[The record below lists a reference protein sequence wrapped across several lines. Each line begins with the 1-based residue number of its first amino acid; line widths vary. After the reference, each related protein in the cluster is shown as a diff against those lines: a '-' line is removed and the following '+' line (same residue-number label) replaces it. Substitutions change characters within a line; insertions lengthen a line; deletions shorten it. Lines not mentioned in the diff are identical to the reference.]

1 MFFLLTNL
9 YNPMAAA
16 ANSAKQGRGQ
26 FKLMWIPKTASAAI
40 ENNTLVEFA
49 AGYVKQATTTAGASD
64 TPIAGIYVG
73 PAITSGSANYATTEK
88 VPVLVPREPLAEFLL
103 VVGTGSLAA
112 TDVGK
117 SFDIDSDAEVT
128 VSTTTNEAV
137 TCTEYISAT
146 SGYFVLTNISSPA
159 A

>member
-1 MFFLLTNL
+1 
-9 YNPMAAA
+9 MAAA
-16 ANSAKQGRGQ
+16 PNSAKPGRGK
-26 FKLMWIPKTASAAI
+26 FKIMWLPKTASVAI
-40 ENNTLVEFA
+40 EKNTLVQFDS
-49 AGYVKQATTTAGASD
+49 GYVKQATTTAGASD

-73 PAITSGSANYATTEK
+73 PAITSGSANYATTDKIE
-88 VPVLVPREPLAEFLL
+88 VLVPESPLAEFEI

-117 SFDIDSDAEVT
+117 SFDIDADAEVT

-146 SGYFVLTNISSPA
+146 LGKFVLTNLSSPA

>member
-1 MFFLLTNL
+1 
-9 YNPMAAA
+9 MAAVA
-16 ANSAKQGRGQ
+16 RSAVPYRG
-26 FKLMWIPKTASAAI
+26 KWKTMWIPKTASGTL
-40 ENNTLVEFA
+40 ENQSLVEFA

-64 TPIAGIYVG
+64 TPLAGIYIGGQV
-73 PAITSGSANYATTEK
+73 TSSSSNYTTTER
-88 VPVLVPREPLAEFLL
+88 VPVLVPSEPLAEAL
-103 VVGTGSLAA
+103 VTVGTGSLAA

-128 VSTTTNEAV
+128 VSTTTNEPV

-146 SGYFVLTNISSPA
+146 QGVFVFTNASSPA

>member
-1 MFFLLTNL
+1 
-9 YNPMAAA
+9 MAAA
-16 ANSAKQGRGQ
+16 AYSARPGRGK
-26 FKLMWIPKTASAAI
+26 FKLMWIQKTASSAI
-40 ENNTLVEFA
+40 ESNTLVQA
-49 AGYVKQATTTAGASD
+49 TSGYAIQATTTAGASD
-64 TPIAGIYVG
+64 TPLLGIYVG
-73 PAITSGSANYATTEK
+73 PAITSTSSNYATTEK
-88 VPVLVPREPLAEFLL
+88 IPVLVPAEPMAEFDL

-112 TDVGK
+112 TSVGL

-146 SGYFVLTNISSPA
+146 RGMFVLTNLSSPA

>member
-1 MFFLLTNL
+1 
-9 YNPMAAA
+9 MAAA
-16 ANSAKQGRGQ
+16 ANSAKLGRGK
-26 FKLMWIPKTASAAI
+26 FKIMWLPKTASAAI
-40 ENNTLVEFA
+40 VTNTLVQFDS
-49 AGYVKQATTTAGASD
+49 GYVKQATTTAGASD
-64 TPIAGIYVG
+64 TPLAGIYVG
-73 PAITSGSANYATTEK
+73 PSITAASANYATTDKIE
-88 VPVLVPREPLAEFLL
+88 VLVPTDPLAELEI

-146 SGYFVLTNISSPA
+146 LGKFVITNLSSPA

>member
-1 MFFLLTNL
+1 
-9 YNPMAAA
+9 MAAA
-16 ANSAKQGRGQ
+16 AHSAKPGRGK
-26 FKLMWIPKTASAAI
+26 FKTMWLPKTASAAI
-40 ENNTLVEFA
+40 EKGTLVQFDS
-49 AGYVKQATTTAGASD
+49 GYIKQATTTAGASD

-73 PAITSGSANYATTEK
+73 PAITSASANYATTDKIE
-88 VPVLVPREPLAEFLL
+88 VLVPAEPMAEFEI

-146 SGYFVLTNISSPA
+146 LGKFVLTNLSSPA

>member
-1 MFFLLTNL
+1 
-9 YNPMAAA
+9 MAAA
-16 ANSAKQGRGQ
+16 KFSARPGRGK
-26 FKLMWIPKTASAAI
+26 FKIMWLPKTASSAI
-40 ENNTLVEFA
+40 ESNTLVQFSS
-49 AGYVKQATTTAGASD
+49 GYLVQATTSAGASD

-73 PAITSGSANYATTEK
+73 PAITSASSNYATTDKIE
-88 VPVLVPREPLAEFLL
+88 VLVPAEPMAEFEI

-146 SGYFVLTNISSPA
+146 LGKFVLTNLSSPA

>member
-1 MFFLLTNL
+1 
-9 YNPMAAA
+9 MAVVAH
-16 ANSAKQGRGQ
+16 SAKVGRGET
-26 FKLMWIPKTASAAI
+26 KIMWLPKTASVAI
-40 ENNTLVEFA
+40 VTGTLVQFDS
-49 AGYVKQATTTAGASD
+49 GYVKQATTTAGASD
-64 TPIAGIYVG
+64 TPLVGIYVG
-73 PAITSGSANYATTEK
+73 PSITSASANYATTDKIE
-88 VPVLVPREPLAEFLL
+88 VLVPKEPMTEFEI

-128 VSTTTNEAV
+128 VSTTANEAV

-146 SGYFVLTNISSPA
+146 LGKFVITNLSSPA

>member
-1 MFFLLTNL
+1 
-9 YNPMAAA
+9 MAAA
-16 ANSAKQGRGQ
+16 AFSAKAGRGK
-26 FKLMWIPKTASAAI
+26 FKIMWLPKTASSAI
-40 ENNTLVEFA
+40 VSNTLVQFTS
-49 AGYVKQATTTAGASD
+49 GYVLQATTTAGASD
-64 TPIAGIYVG
+64 TPIAGIYIG
-73 PAITSGSANYATTEK
+73 PSITSASANYATTDKIE
-88 VPVLVPREPLAEFLL
+88 VLVPAEPLAELEI

-146 SGYFVLTNISSPA
+146 LGKFVLTNLSSPA

>member
-1 MFFLLTNL
+1 
-9 YNPMAAA
+9 MAAA
-16 ANSAKQGRGQ
+16 KFSARPGRGK
-26 FKLMWIPKTASAAI
+26 FKIMWLPKTASSAI
-40 ENNTLVEFA
+40 ESNTLVQFSS
-49 AGYVKQATTTAGASD
+49 GYLVQATTTAGASD
-64 TPIAGIYVG
+64 TPIAGIYIG
-73 PAITSGSANYATTEK
+73 PAITSASANYASTDKIE
-88 VPVLVPREPLAEFLL
+88 VLVPAEPMAEFEI

-146 SGYFVLTNISSPA
+146 LGKFVLTNLSSPA

>member
-1 MFFLLTNL
+1 
-9 YNPMAAA
+9 MAAA
-16 ANSAKQGRGQ
+16 KFSARPGRGK
-26 FKLMWIPKTASAAI
+26 FKIMWLPKTASSAI
-40 ENNTLVEFA
+40 ESNTLVQFSS
-49 AGYVKQATTTAGASD
+49 GYLVQATTSAGASD

-73 PAITSGSANYATTEK
+73 PAITSASSNYASTDKIE
-88 VPVLVPREPLAEFLL
+88 VLVPAEPMAEFEI

-146 SGYFVLTNISSPA
+146 LGKFVLTNLSSPA

>member
-1 MFFLLTNL
+1 
-9 YNPMAAA
+9 MAAA
-16 ANSAKQGRGQ
+16 KFSARPGRGK
-26 FKLMWIPKTASAAI
+26 FKIMWLPKTASSAI
-40 ENNTLVEFA
+40 ESNTLVQFSS
-49 AGYVKQATTTAGASD
+49 GYLVQATTTAGASD

-73 PAITSGSANYATTEK
+73 PAITSASANYASTDKIE
-88 VPVLVPREPLAEFLL
+88 VLVPAEPMAEFEI

-128 VSTTTNEAV
+128 KSTTDNEAV

-146 SGYFVLTNISSPA
+146 LGRFVITNLSSPA

>member
-1 MFFLLTNL
+1 
-9 YNPMAAA
+9 MAAA
-16 ANSAKQGRGQ
+16 AFSAKAGRGK
-26 FKLMWIPKTASAAI
+26 FKIMWLPKTASSAI
-40 ENNTLVEFA
+40 VSNTLVQFTS
-49 AGYVKQATTTAGASD
+49 GYVLQATTTAGATD
-64 TPIAGIYVG
+64 TPIAGIYIG
-73 PAITSGSANYATTEK
+73 PSITAASANYATTDKIE
-88 VPVLVPREPLAEFLL
+88 VLVPAEPMAEFEI

-128 VSTTTNEAV
+128 VSTSTNEAV

-146 SGYFVLTNISSPA
+146 LGKFVLTNLSSPA

>member
-1 MFFLLTNL
+1 
-9 YNPMAAA
+9 MAAA
-16 ANSAKQGRGQ
+16 KFSARPGRGK
-26 FKLMWIPKTASAAI
+26 FKTMWLPKTASSAI
-40 ENNTLVEFA
+40 ESNTLVQFSS
-49 AGYVKQATTTAGASD
+49 GYLVQATTTAGASD
-64 TPIAGIYVG
+64 TPIAGIYIG
-73 PAITSGSANYATTEK
+73 PAITSASANYATTDKIE
-88 VPVLVPREPLAEFLL
+88 VLVPAEPLAELEI

-146 SGYFVLTNISSPA
+146 LGKFVLTNLSSPA

>member
-1 MFFLLTNL
+1 
-9 YNPMAAA
+9 
-16 ANSAKQGRGQ
+16 
-26 FKLMWIPKTASAAI
+26 MWIPKKASSTF
-40 ENNTLVEFA
+40 ENGSLVEFE

-64 TPIAGIYVG
+64 TPLAGIYIGKQVT
-73 PAITSGSANYATTEK
+73 ASSSNYATTER
-88 VPVLVPREPLAEFLL
+88 VPVLVPSEPNAVAEIT
-103 VVGTGSLAA
+103 VGTGSLAA

-137 TCTEYISAT
+137 TCVNYISAT
-146 SGYFVLTNISSPA
+146 LGHFVLTGISSPA

>member
-1 MFFLLTNL
+1 
-9 YNPMAAA
+9 MAAA
-16 ANSAKQGRGQ
+16 ANSAKAGRGK
-26 FKLMWIPKTASAAI
+26 FKIMWLPKTASAAI
-40 ENNTLVEFA
+40 EKGTLVQFDS
-49 AGYVKQATTTAGASD
+49 GYVKQATTTAGASD
-64 TPIAGIYVG
+64 TPLVGIYIG
-73 PAITSGSANYATTEK
+73 PAITSASANYATTDKIE
-88 VPVLVPREPLAEFLL
+88 VLVPDGPLAEFEI

-128 VSTTTNEAV
+128 VSTTTNEPV

-146 SGYFVLTNISSPA
+146 LGKFVITPLSSPA